1 MYTIRKGQKH
11 KFILERSGLQVIIGI
26 FLVVTFFT
34 ASFVLIYLSM
44 RAKKEMERKKIECTE
59 IAKGTVE
66 EIRKIGDGENN
77 DNYYPTFAFF
87 DGNCIVQEES
97 KIGYSKGVWK
107 KGDSVQIR
115 FNAKKPS
122 DFWVVSDSI
131 PVWVWLISIGIGFAA
146 IGALGILLCY
156 FTTKY

>member
-1 MYTIRKGQKH
+1 M
-11 KFILERSGLQVIIGI
+11 IIGI
-26 FLVVTFFT
+26 FLMVTFFT
-34 ASFVLIYLSM
+34 ASIILIYLSIKS
-44 RAKKEMERKKIECTE
+44 KKEMERKKSDCKE

-66 EIRKIGDGENN
+66 RIRKIGDSENN
-77 DNYYPTFAFF
+77 DSYYPTFAFF
-87 DGNCIVQEES
+87 DGNRIVQEES
-97 KIGYSKGVWK
+97 KMGYSRDVWK

-115 FNAKKPS
+115 FNANDPS

-156 FTTKY
+156 FMAKY

>member
-1 MYTIRKGQKH
+1 M
-11 KFILERSGLQVIIGI
+11 IIGI
-26 FLVVTFFT
+26 FLMVTFFT
-34 ASFVLIYLSM
+34 ASLVLIYLSIKS
-44 RAKKEMERKKIECTE
+44 KKEMERKKNECTE

-66 EIRKIGDGENN
+66 TIRKIGDSENN

-97 KIGYSKGVWK
+97 KIGYSKDVWK
-107 KGDSVQIR
+107 KGDLVQIR
-115 FNAKKPS
+115 FNANKPS
-122 DFWVVSDSI
+122 DFWVESDSI
-131 PVWVWLISIGIGFAA
+131 PAWVWLISIGIGFAA

>member
-1 MYTIRKGQKH
+1 M
-11 KFILERSGLQVIIGI
+11 IIGI
-26 FLVVTFFT
+26 FLMVTFFT
-34 ASFVLIYLSM
+34 ASLVLIYLSIKS
-44 RAKKEMERKKIECTE
+44 KKEIERKKNECTE

-66 EIRKIGDGENN
+66 TVRKIGDSQNN

-97 KIGYSKGVWK
+97 KIGYSKDVWK
-107 KGDSVQIR
+107 KGDLVQIR

-122 DFWVVSDSI
+122 DFWVENDSI
-131 PVWVWLISIGIGFAA
+131 PTWVWFISIGIGFAA

>member
-1 MYTIRKGQKH
+1 
-11 KFILERSGLQVIIGI
+11 
-26 FLVVTFFT
+26 
-34 ASFVLIYLSM
+34 
-44 RAKKEMERKKIECTE
+44 MERKKNECTE

-66 EIRKIGDGENN
+66 TIRKIGDSENN

-107 KGDSVQIR
+107 KGDFVQIR
-115 FNAKKPS
+115 FNANKPS
-122 DFWVVSDSI
+122 DFWVESDSI
-131 PVWVWLISIGIGFAA
+131 PAWVWLISIGIGFAA

>member
-1 MYTIRKGQKH
+1 MGCSTNDYRNFSDGDIFYGITCTYI
-11 KFILERSGLQVIIGI
+11 FINQI
-26 FLVVTFFT
+26 
-34 ASFVLIYLSM
+34 
-44 RAKKEMERKKIECTE
+44 KKRDG
-59 IAKGTVE
+59 A
-66 EIRKIGDGENN
+66 IRKIGDSENN

-107 KGDSVQIR
+107 KGDFVQIR
-115 FNAKKPS
+115 FNANKPS
-122 DFWVVSDSI
+122 DFWVESDSI
-131 PVWVWLISIGIGFAA
+131 PAWVWLISIGIGFAA